1 MFLQQRTEALFQSQ
15 PFGFTLKLPS
25 EAGSVVRKL
34 QLINTKAWVWKDA
47 FFFFF
52 FLQYTMLST
61 GIRPSKHQMQGDL
74 WKNILSDQDPA
85 VIPLVDVNT
94 EKMQM
99 LR

>member
-1 MFLQQRTEALFQSQ
+1 M
-15 PFGFTLKLPS
+15 P
-25 EAGSVVRKL
+25 
-34 QLINTKAWVWKDA
+34 

-85 VIPLVDVNT
+85 VIPLVDVNI